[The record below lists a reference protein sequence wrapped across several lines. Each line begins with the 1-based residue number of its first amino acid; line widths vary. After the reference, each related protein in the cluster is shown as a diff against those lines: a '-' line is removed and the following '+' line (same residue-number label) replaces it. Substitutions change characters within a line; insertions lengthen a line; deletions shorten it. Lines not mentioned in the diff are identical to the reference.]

1 MILTK
6 LVRNFIDMMAV
17 AVIFFL
23 IFYGPA
29 SFLIIRQNV
38 CMSATAIMHCGLNRV
53 VSRRVTSAFKDPI
66 ATTRFAD
73 YSSVRRLD
81 GFTRASLRCVCVS
94 YFAAHAA
101 VRDGRVWTY
110 LIAA

>member
-6 LVRNFIDMMAV
+6 LVRNIIDMMAV

-29 SFLIIRQNV
+29 SFLSIRQNV
-38 CMSATAIMHCGLNRV
+38 CMAANAIMHCGLNRV
-53 VSRRVTSAFKDPI
+53 ASRRVTSAFRDPT

-81 GFTRASLRCVCVS
+81 GFTPAAAFHTSLHTPL
-94 YFAAHAA
+94 FAT
-101 VRDGRVWTY
+101 VECGRI
-110 LIAA
+110 LSRRN